1 MSMRSDIDV
10 AIDLMEAARTKIRE
24 LMVMADEYRD
34 DGKHAIWAK
43 VDLGH
48 AEHELK
54 RAIGYVNRLVD
65 NGAKPWDQVD
75 A

>member
-1 MSMRSDIDV
+1 MRNDID
-10 AIDLMEAARTKIRE
+10 AALDLMEAARIKIRE
-24 LMVMADEYRD
+24 LMVMADDYKD

-54 RAIGYVNRLVD
+54 RAIGYVQRLVV
-65 NGAKPWDQVD
+65 NGVKPWDRED